1 MHSKL
6 RCDTRKIIPYIYVI
20 NSYDFCLPPPPPIY
34 LFIYL
39 FTIFYQGSP
48 FNKSWFPIGPWDKN
62 IYNHYKSTLYN
73 NKKAN
78 T

>member
-1 MHSKL
+1 MTVQALIVSKGWAMTA
-6 RCDTRKIIPYIYVI
+6 R
-20 NSYDFCLPPPPPIY
+20 SMG
-34 LFIYL
+34 IYL